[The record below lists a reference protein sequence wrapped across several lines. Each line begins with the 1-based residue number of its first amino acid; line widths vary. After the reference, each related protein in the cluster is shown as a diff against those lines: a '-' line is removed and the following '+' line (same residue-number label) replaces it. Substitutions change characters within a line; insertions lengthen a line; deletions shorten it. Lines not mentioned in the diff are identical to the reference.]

1 MFETFEEGGTHY
13 VRGTVF
19 VIAVLDRDTLKLKG
33 YVEQAFLTEEDAE
46 EWQFHTE
53 LSSDLAYIIQEKPI
67 MVPIHRSEE

>member
-1 MFETFEEGGTHY
+1 MFETFEEGGTQY
-13 VRGTVF
+13 VRGGVF

-33 YVEQAFLTEEDAE
+33 YVEQAFLTEEEAE
-46 EWQFHTE
+46 DWQFHTE